1 MKNNKLTK
9 CIFLAE
15 ITFLNFVGEDGAG
28 RSGGR
33 GRFKNLT
40 QYIITIFV
48 AANHTTKWL
57 KRAARGR
64 NL

>member
-48 AANHTTKWL
+48 AANHTTK
-57 KRAARGR
+57 
-64 NL
+64 